1 MAGRFA
7 ISRYPI
13 AEKLSARKHETAKTR
28 KHVGATGSAR
38 AVDELRFR
46 GIVDKSGERHI
57 ESRLLTTADK
67 SIGGVRNE
75 MKRYPR

>member
-1 MAGRFA
+1 MFIRAG
-7 ISRYPI
+7 I
-13 AEKLSARKHETAKTR
+13 
-28 KHVGATGSAR
+28 TGSAR

-46 GIVDKSGERHI
+46 GIVGNRGEWHI
-57 ESRLLTTADK
+57 ERRLLTTADN